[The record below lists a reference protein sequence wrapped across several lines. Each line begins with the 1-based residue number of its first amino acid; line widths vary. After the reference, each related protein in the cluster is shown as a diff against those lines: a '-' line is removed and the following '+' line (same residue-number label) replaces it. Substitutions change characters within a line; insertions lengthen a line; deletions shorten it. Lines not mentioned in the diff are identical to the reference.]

1 MSFITLD
8 KLLQSWAYYLQ
19 QCSWIVRAQ
28 IQSNIS
34 SIIVISFRLEN
45 VRRAFI
51 HYTFN
56 SIFGLHQLQRKISCS
71 GGRSSSD
78 GYHIKHCYLIKC
90 YKTILA
96 IAASMCA

>member
-45 VRRAFI
+45 VKDGPSFI
-51 HYTFN
+51 TLSTLF
-56 SIFGLHQLQRKISCS
+56 
-71 GGRSSSD
+71 
-78 GYHIKHCYLIKC
+78 
-90 YKTILA
+90 LA
-96 IAASMCA
+96 STDSRGKSHVQTVEAIVMVITLNIVI